1 MLLIANFTG
10 GMIYFA
16 TGYNENL
23 RRKFEGFSSYLRQM
37 GDDAQAWKGTRNEK
51 STAGIAYGC

>member
-23 RRKFEGFSSYLRQM
+23 RRKFEGFSSYLRQT
-37 GDDAQAWKGTRNEK
+37 GDDA
-51 STAGIAYGC
+51 